1 MKNVFITGISKGV
14 GLRLAKKILNENEF
28 VIYGTSRSCPPD
40 LEKLLKEYPDR
51 LKWKACDLEQS
62 LLVEECLFKDF
73 LDPKAVPIHAFVN
86 NAAILYKDLIT
97 RIDSGD
103 LNQLININLVSPI
116 LLTKNVIKNFLYHKT
131 PGSIVHLSSIC
142 AHRGFNGLSMI
153 GATKGGIESFSRT
166 TAKEYGRKGIRSN
179 SVVIGILDIGMSFS
193 VTEKQRDD
201 IFTSSALNN
210 YTDVE
215 SVINTIGY
223 LLSDDAKS
231 ITGQNIHVNAGVI

>member
-1 MKNVFITGISKGV
+1 MRNIFITGISRGV
-14 GLRLAKKILNENEF
+14 GLCLVQKLLQDSDD
-28 VIYGTSRSCPPD
+28 VIYGISRSCPPELD
-40 LEKLLKEYPDR
+40 KLLKDYPNR

-62 LLVEECLFKDF
+62 SSVEECIFQEFIDLKS
-73 LDPKAVPIHAFVN
+73 VPLHAFVN

-97 RIDSGD
+97 RIDLNN
-103 LNQLININLVSPI
+103 LNQLMNINLVSPI
-116 LLTKNVIKNFLYHKT
+116 LLTKNVIKNFLYHKV
-131 PGSIVHLSSIC
+131 PGNIIHLSSIC

-201 IFTSSALNN
+201 IFTSSALNG
-210 YTDVE
+210 YTDVD
-215 SVINTIGY
+215 SVINTARY
-223 LLSDDAKS
+223 LLSDSAKS